1 MENGLMVR
9 DEALMPSTFEGV
21 LRQAQILV
29 KSGILPL
36 EIKTPEA
43 AVAIMLMGRELN
55 IPPMQAF
62 RGIYV
67 VKGKPTLSAQLMGA
81 LIFRA
86 GHSYTID
93 SSTDTECVITFR
105 RKSGETYTHSFT
117 LKDATAAG
125 LSGGGTWKAYPKA
138 MLFSRCMSAGARA
151 FMPDV
156 IAGMYTAEELAEPE
170 TIQVDAQTGE
180 VVVDASYHEAA
191 PATEDAPPW
200 DEDAPS
206 SQRAMTLPLDSSQGW
221 TTWSPAAQKRFWA
234 VCNDLN
240 LSSDAVHHEF
250 GVQSM
255 KDCTLSLAEVGV
267 VLKALECGMKHSGLG
282 LNETKAALQVM
293 RMADVTRLGL
303 TEEQCKARIN
313 AYIDKR
319 TDDGNPVPQQAQL
332 EV

>member
-21 LRQAQILV
+21 LRQAQVLV
-29 KSGILPL
+29 KSGVLPV
-36 EIKTPEA
+36 EVKTPEA

-86 GHSYTID
+86 GHAYSID
-93 SSTDTECVITFR
+93 SSTNSECRITFK
-105 RKSGETYTHSFT
+105 RKSGETYTHTFT
-117 LKDATAAG
+117 LADAQAAG
-125 LSGGGTWKAYPKA
+125 LSASPTWKAYPKA

-156 IAGMYTAEELAEPE
+156 IAGMYTPEELAEPNS
-170 TIQVDAQTGE
+170 IRVDEHTGE
-180 VVVDASYHEAA
+180 VVIVDSSYQD
-191 PATEDAPPW
+191 TEHLDVDTSESVPPWEEDKNNDAP
-200 DEDAPS
+200 
-206 SQRAMTLPLDSSQGW
+206 TGW
-221 TTWSPAAQKRFWA
+221 NTWSPAAQKRFWA

-240 LSSDAVHHEF
+240 LSSDAVHREF

-255 KDCTLSLAEVGV
+255 KDCALSLAEVGM

-293 RMADVTRLGL
+293 RMADVVKLGL
-303 TEEQCKARIN
+303 TEEQCHARID
-313 AYIDKR
+313 AYVAQR
-319 TDDGNPVPQQAQL
+319 AAQGTPVPQQAQL